1 MHSLYSQ
8 GSSSTLLSKLVNPL
22 GVNTGGASGIVEQTN
37 KIPATTPN
45 SGGTDNPTGLLG
57 KVVPKF
63 NALIRGSGAS
73 QQKPTQQVEEA
84 KKDGGATIIP
94 P

>member
-1 MHSLYSQ
+1 
-8 GSSSTLLSKLVNPL
+8 VD
-22 GVNTGGASGIVEQTN
+22 QTN
-37 KIPATTPN
+37 KIPATPN
-45 SGGTDNPTGLLG
+45 SGGANNPTGLLG